1 MIKNIAFAGALCL
14 LAGTAQAADGI
25 LIVQQTTFG
34 AGAPQ
39 TNRVQIDARRMRAEA
54 TGPDGGKQIVVF
66 DGVKQVM
73 MLIDDAKKTY
83 TEMTKADIDALGAQM
98 SGMMAQLQEQMKNM
112 PPEQR
117 AQIEAMMKG
126 RGAAMPGMGAAKT
139 QYRKAGT
146 GTVGKW
152 TCDKYEGY
160 SGETKV
166 SEICT
171 VDPKVLGFTAAD
183 FEVSKEMAA
192 FFKKIV
198 PTGAA
203 EMFSVGSTELGFSG
217 VPVRTVSYNGP
228 QPITSEVTEVNR
240 QTFPDSVFQ
249 APAGYQKTDMGMM
262 GGRGRGRGRLN
273 P

>member
-1 MIKNIAFAGALCL
+1 MMKNIAFAGALCL
-14 LAGTAQAADGI
+14 LAGSAQAADGI
-25 LIVQQTTFG
+25 LIVQQTTTG
-34 AGAPQ
+34 GGAPQ
-39 TNRVQIDARRMRAEA
+39 THRVQIDAKRMRAEG
-54 TGPDGGKQIVVF
+54 TGPTGDKQIVVF

-73 MLIDDAKKTY
+73 MLIDEGRKTY
-83 TEMTKADIDALGAQM
+83 TEMAKADIDALGAQM
-98 SGMMAQLQEQMKNM
+98 SGMMAQLQEQLKNM

-117 AQIEAMMKG
+117 AQMEAMMKG
-126 RGAAMPGMGAAKT
+126 RGAVMPGMAPVKT
-139 QYRKAGT
+139 QYRKTGA
-146 GTVGKW
+146 GTVGTW

-160 SGETKV
+160 AGEKKV

-183 FEVSKEMAA
+183 FDVSREMAA

-217 VPVRTVSYNGP
+217 VPVRTVSFNGP
-228 QPITSEVTEVNR
+228 QPITSDVTEVRR
-240 QTFPDSVFQ
+240 QTFPDTLFQ

-262 GGRGRGRGRLN
+262 RGRGRGRWN

>member
-1 MIKNIAFAGALCL
+1 MASMMKSLAFAGALCVL
-14 LAGTAQAADGI
+14 TGTAHAADGI
-25 LIVQQTTFG
+25 LIVQKTTIG
-34 AGAPQ
+34 TDAPQ
-39 TNRVQIDARRMRAEA
+39 TNRVQIDAKRMRAEA
-54 TGPDGGKQIVVF
+54 TGPTGGKQVVVF

-83 TEMTKADIDALGAQM
+83 TEMTRADIDALGAQM

-117 AQIEAMMKG
+117 AQMEAMMKG
-126 RGAAMPGMGAAKT
+126 RGMAIPGMAPKT
-139 QYRKAGT
+139 QYRKTGT

-152 TCDKYEGY
+152 TCDKYEAY

-192 FFKKIV
+192 FFKKVV

-203 EMFSVGSTELGFSG
+203 EMFSVGTAELGFSG
-217 VPVRTVSYNGP
+217 VPVRTVTSSGP
-228 QPITSEVTEVNR
+228 QPITTEMTEVSR
-240 QTFPDSVFQ
+240 QTFPDSTFE
-249 APAGYQKTDMGMM
+249 APAGYQKTDMMM
-262 GGRGRGRGRLN
+262 GRGRGRGRQ
-273 P
+273 

>member
-1 MIKNIAFAGALCL
+1 MMKSIAFAGALCL
-14 LAGTAQAADGI
+14 LTGTAQAADGI
-25 LIVQQTTFG
+25 VIVQKTTVG
-34 AGAPQ
+34 GGAPQ
-39 TNRVQIDARRMRAEA
+39 THRVQIDAKRMRAEA
-54 TGPDGGKQIVVF
+54 VGPDGGKTVVVF
-66 DGVKQVM
+66 DGTREVM
-73 MLIDDAKKTY
+73 MLIDDAKKSY

-98 SGMMAQLQEQMKNM
+98 SGVMAQLQEQMKNM

-126 RGAAMPGMGAAKT
+126 RGASLPGAAPART

-160 SGETKV
+160 SGEKKV

-171 VDPKVLGFTAAD
+171 VDPKVLGFAEAD
-183 FEVSKEMAA
+183 FAVSKEMAA

-198 PTGAA
+198 PAGAA
-203 EMFSVGSTELGFSG
+203 EMFSVGSVELGFQG
-217 VPVRTVSYNGP
+217 VPVRTVT
-228 QPITSEVTEVNR
+228 TSGSTTTTTEMTEVSR
-240 QTFPDSVFQ
+240 QAFPDSVFQ
-249 APAGYQKTDMGMM
+249 APAGYQKTDMGM